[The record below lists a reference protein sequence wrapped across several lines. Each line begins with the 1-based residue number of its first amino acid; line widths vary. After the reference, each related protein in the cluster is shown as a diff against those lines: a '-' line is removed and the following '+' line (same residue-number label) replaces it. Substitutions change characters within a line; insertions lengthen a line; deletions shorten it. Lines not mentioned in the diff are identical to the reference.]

1 MMFKKKS
8 IEIDALLFNKQ
19 PSHKTP
25 QTSNILS
32 VKSKLKNLAVEETQ
46 ANQGDMTPS
55 FFENEDSANI
65 ELFTEIE
72 KKIYLWLDEKNI
84 IVANPKEKLYSYFQK
99 NRDKIL
105 MGRSKKTVMPIME
118 QKQESKPFLNFQ
130 NSPLLMRREK
140 KVNFSSLG
148 EREWR
153 KWRKWQKLTFII
165 NLFVNILS

>member
-19 PSHKTP
+19 PSHKIA

-32 VKSKLKNLAVEETQ
+32 VKSKLKCLAVEETHI
-46 ANQGDMTPS
+46 NQGDTTPS
-55 FFENEDSANI
+55 FLENDDSSNI

-72 KKIYLWLDEKNI
+72 KKIYFWLDEKNI

-105 MGRSKKTVMPIME
+105 MGRTKKATMPTTTFE
-118 QKQESKPFLNFQ
+118 QKQETKPFLNFN

-140 KVNFSSLG
+140 KVNFTSLG
-148 EREWR
+148 ERE
-153 KWRKWQKLTFII
+153 
-165 NLFVNILS
+165 

>member
-19 PSHKTP
+19 PSQKSA
-25 QTSNILS
+25 QTSNVLS
-32 VKSKLKNLAVEETQ
+32 VKSKLKCLAVEETQ
-46 ANQGDMTPS
+46 VNQGDTTPS
-55 FFENEDSANI
+55 FFENDDPSNI

-72 KKIYLWLDEKNI
+72 KKIYNWLDEKNI

-105 MGRSKKTVMPIME
+105 MGRTKKTMMPTLE
-118 QKQESKPFLNFQ
+118 QKQESKPFLNFT

-148 EREWR
+148 ERE
-153 KWRKWQKLTFII
+153 
-165 NLFVNILS
+165 